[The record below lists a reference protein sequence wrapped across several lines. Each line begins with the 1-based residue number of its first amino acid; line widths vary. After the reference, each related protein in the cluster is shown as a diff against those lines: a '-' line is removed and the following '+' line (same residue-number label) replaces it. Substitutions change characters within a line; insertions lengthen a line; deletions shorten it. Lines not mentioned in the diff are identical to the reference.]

1 MAAASRFIDSTAT
14 VSDNRNS
21 LQSWRSLTT
30 SATLKARRRFVAL
43 RLSRLSARL
52 GRPML
57 QGRPAL
63 SLECVG
69 SSHFGFNFNRQ
80 VCAECDHE
88 GHNCFILLLRD

>member
-63 SLECVG
+63 SLERYSKGVPCAFARIG
-69 SSHFGFNFNRQ
+69 
-80 VCAECDHE
+80 VCY
-88 GHNCFILLLRD
+88 GHLTMAALCSESCE